1 MAHSIRS
8 LSHLNV
14 FMTLKNKLAYRS
26 CELFRNQRALDIS
39 VISQLLCEFILIYL
53 ISQMVTLYFAQDYES
68 ISGTDPGFPAGEGV
82 HHLDGHFYLQN
93 FL

>member
-8 LSHLNV
+8 LPYLNV
-14 FMTLKNKLAYRS
+14 FMTLKNKLEYKS

-53 ISQMVTLYFAQDYES
+53 ISLMVTLYFAQDYES
-68 ISGTDPGFPAGEGV
+68 ISGADS
-82 HHLDGHFYLQN
+82 LQERV
-93 FL
+93 FTI